1 MFCIF
6 CCLFFYCPLEIHG
19 CMGSMQKGRL
29 QQALRRGWGSPP
41 WITQSPASHALPMDS
56 LQKRT
61 RGHDHHI
68 EVDGRIARRR
78 HHGASAE
85 EATRATFQE
94 PSGLT
99 QSSRPRRALGTP
111 ETGLRPTDGSSRRT
125 TRDQGQGQR
134 PHIANG
140 PGRVKPST
148 PKANRY
154 YSHQAR
160 RTKHHT

>member
-1 MFCIF
+1 MCVAFFAVCFC
-6 CCLFFYCPLEIHG
+6 CPLEIHG
-19 CMGSMQKGRL
+19 CMGNMQKGRL

-56 LQKRT
+56 LHKRT

-68 EVDGRIARRR
+68 EVDGCIAKRR
-78 HHGASAE
+78 HHGTRAE
-85 EATRATFQE
+85 EATRAQFQE
-94 PSGLT
+94 PRGSPGEAV
-99 QSSRPRRALGTP
+99 QRRALGTP
-111 ETGLRPTDGSSRRT
+111 RKAFQCRRVKPAHHTRP
-125 TRDQGQGQR
+125 R
-134 PHIANG
+134 PGPEATHCQG
-140 PGRVKPST
+140 PGHAKPST